1 MIRFYP
7 LNLEMFHNG
16 DFDFSPIVSLVAGA
30 KCNYKE
36 FYTRVELIGYLKSRG
51 VKLNDAKF
59 PLEFYDYREH
69 QIFGWGYSVKQWSN
83 LGFMVEYAH

>member
-7 LNLEMFHNG
+7 RDIGMFHNG

-30 KCNYKE
+30 KCNYKD
-36 FYTRVELIGYLKSRG
+36 FYNRVELIEYLKSRG
-51 VKLNDAKF
+51 VRLNDAEV

-69 QIFGWGYSVKQWSN
+69 QIFGWGYSVKQCTH
-83 LGFMVEYAH
+83 LGFMIETEG